1 MSNQLQVII
10 IDDLPCDREELKEI
24 LERYHSDI
32 EIVGQFDNI
41 DAGWKRIEKG
51 GIHAV
56 FLDINFRYITEGKE
70 GYKDKGIALAHAI
83 KNLEHRPYIVFMSA
97 SDEFAIE
104 AHRVDPV
111 YYIEKPF
118 DKYIVKEAVDNV
130 HIRINGNY
138 NIHKPHQPPPPPS
151 EPPESPIPSELQQ
164 ILKEPEAMT
173 KDEYNSIWKHLLYRA
188 KQHLLDDFNSGL
200 ERLTYTQ
207 TKIFLILANFGL
219 TTRAI
224 ASRLHP
230 EITEKHKLTPK
241 IRVIDDHRLEIYKKL
256 VLSRVETPPP
266 RDPSPLGQNDECNK
280 SEQLRRIL
288 EKLLKE
294 DAK

>member
-1 MSNQLQVII
+1 MINQLRVII
-10 IDDLPCDREELKEI
+10 IDDLPCDCEELTQI

-56 FLDINFRYITEGKE
+56 FLDIKFRYITEGKE

-83 KNLEHRPYIVFMSA
+83 QNLEDPPCIVFMSA

-118 DKYIVKEAVDNV
+118 DKYIVKESVDNV
-130 HIRINGNY
+130 HRRIKAKDKDKD
-138 NIHKPHQPPPPPS
+138 NIHEPPPPP
-151 EPPESPIPSELQQ
+151 PPPPIESPEPSTPPELQQ

-200 ERLTYTQ
+200 EKLTYTQ
-207 TKIFLILANFGL
+207 TKIFLILAKFGL

-230 EITEKHKLTPK
+230 EITEKYKLKPK
-241 IRVIDDHRLEIYKKL
+241 IRVIGDHRLEIYKKL
-256 VLSRVETPPP
+256 GLSRV
-266 RDPSPLGQNDECNK
+266 LGQNNECNK

>member
-1 MSNQLQVII
+1 MSNQMQVII
-10 IDDLPCDREELKEI
+10 IDDLPCDREELTQI

-32 EIVGQFDNI
+32 KIVGQFDNI
-41 DAGWKRIEKG
+41 EDGRKRIEKG
-51 GIHAV
+51 GIRAV

-83 KNLEHRPYIVFMSA
+83 QNLEKPPCIVFMSA

-130 HIRINGNY
+130 HRRIGDF
-138 NIHKPHQPPPPPS
+138 IPPPPLI
-151 EPPESPIPSELQQ
+151 ESPEPSTPSELQQ

-173 KDEYNSIWKHLLYRA
+173 KDEYDSIWKNLLYRA

-200 ERLTYTQ
+200 ERLTYTE
-207 TKIFLILANFGL
+207 TKIFLILANFVL

-224 ASRLHP
+224 ALRLHP
-230 EITEKHKLTPK
+230 EITEEHKIKSK
-241 IRVIDDHRLEIYKKL
+241 IRSIDHHRLKIYKKL
-256 VLSRVETPPP
+256 GLSRVETPPP
-266 RDPSPLGQNDECNK
+266 SDPSPPGKNDECNK
-280 SEQLRRIL
+280 SEHLRRIL